1 MAHYF
6 VTGVSSGIGRALVTE
21 LCRKQNDVSGVARRA
36 ERLEDLKTKNRSFYG
51 MVCDVTEASS
61 LAYCVSSAE
70 EMLGNIDV
78 AILNAGIYVPQDGK
92 NIDPSVYAKHMDINY
107 MGVIN
112 LLELVIKDM
121 MAAKQGHI
129 VIMAS
134 VAGYRGLPR
143 SAAYGPTKSALQNL
157 SESLYFDLKPAG
169 VKIQLVN
176 PGFVETEATS
186 VNDFKMPGLISAH
199 KAAEEIK
206 KGLSSDRFEIAFP
219 RGFVWYMKMLS
230 LLPYSVYLRLVAKLT
245 GVDKP

>member
-112 LLELVIKDM
+112 ALAPIIPSMIKRGT
-121 MAAKQGHI
+121 GHI
-129 VIMAS
+129 AIMAS
-134 VAGYRGLPR
+134 AAGWRGLPKA
-143 SAAYGPTKSALQNL
+143 AAYGPTKAALISL
-157 SESLYFDLKPAG
+157 SESLYFDLKKTG
-169 VKIQLVN
+169 VRLQVIC
-176 PGFVETEATS
+176 PGFVDTEATS
-186 VNDFKMPGLISAH
+186 INNFYMPGLMTADAAAQEIVAALKTDIFMPHFPKSFTANLALLSKMPH
-199 KAAEEIK
+199 KLFFKIIGK
-206 KGLSSDRFEIAFP
+206 T
-219 RGFVWYMKMLS
+219 
-230 LLPYSVYLRLVAKLT
+230 T
-245 GVDKP
+245 GH